1 MTRRFLTIACEGAM
15 LAATLDVPDG
25 EVRAGLLIVTGGNE
39 VRAGAWNGQ
48 ALLAAR
54 LAANGFAVLRF
65 DRRGCGDSEGENAG
79 FTGSAADIRA
89 ALARFRAEVP
99 GMARVVGWGN
109 CDAAS
114 ALMLGGG
121 LGCDGLVL
129 SNPWTYGPVAEEAA
143 EAPAPMSSAELR
155 AHYRARLLNPA
166 AVLRVLRGEVALG
179 GLVRSLLGVLRK
191 APPPSSLA
199 QDMARGL
206 AGFGG
211 PVALL
216 VAERDRTGQAFLAG
230 WDKADPRLAVCAGAS
245 HSFVEAEA
253 RGWLERML
261 EGSLVDP
268 GHHEGSLV
276 DPDQQTTPGGR

>member
-1 MTRRFLTIACEGAM
+1 VTRRFLSIACENMM

-48 ALLAAR
+48 AMLAAR
-54 LAANGFAVLRF
+54 LAAKGFAVLRF
-65 DRRGCGDSEGENAG
+65 DRRGCGDSEGDNAG
-79 FTGSAADIRA
+79 FSGSAADIRA
-89 ALARFRAEVP
+89 ALAQFRAEVP

-129 SNPWTYGPVAEEAA
+129 SNPWTFEPAAGAVAE
-143 EAPAPMSSAELR
+143 EAPAPMSSQELR

-179 GLVRSLLGVLRK
+179 RLVKSLLGVLRK

-230 WDKADPRLAVCAGAS
+230 WDKADSRLAVCAGAS

-253 RGWLERML
+253 RGWLEGML

-268 GHHEGSLV
+268 
-276 DPDQQTTPGGR
+276 DNQK